1 MSHLRLSP
9 RNLGQLLID
18 PFCPRCFWYQ
28 VQMNFRLPFDRPMPG
43 IMFHLDHFEKRIVEE
58 HFAVEDAAPE
68 WLREL
73 HLASPIDFP
82 AKMTQEFPEYDI
94 TMVGM
99 PDAVFLKKN
108 GKLCL
113 VDFKTA
119 ICHGTDDPFMPI
131 YETQLMGYTHLLES
145 NNVGTVDSAA
155 LVYFENKAK
164 ELQSHPLELLTDDG
178 FFMPFGVQ
186 IHEVEIDRSALEP
199 LLIRIRKVADEENPP
214 TGLDKCKDCAKL
226 QSLLDKE
233 QKMRD
238 YQEFCKRQRSHFRNY
253 IYPKLSLDRQMARV
267 AWKFDWD
274 PDDSEPFVL
283 PELIGLMPPA

>member
-1 MSHLRLSP
+1 
-9 RNLGQLLID
+9 
-18 PFCPRCFWYQ
+18 
-28 VQMNFRLPFDRPMPG
+28 
-43 IMFHLDHFEKRIVEE
+43 MFHLDGFEKRIVEE
-58 HFAVEDAAPE
+58 HFAVEDGAPE

-73 HLASPIDFP
+73 DLDSPVEFP
-82 AKMTQEFPEYDI
+82 AKMTQEFPDYDL

-99 PDAVFLKKN
+99 PDAVFVKKN
-108 GKLCL
+108 GDLCL
-113 VDFKTA
+113 VDYKTA
-119 ICHGTDDPFMPI
+119 ICKGADDPFMPI

-145 NNVGTVDSAA
+145 NDIGTVDSAA

-164 ELQSHPLELLTDDG
+164 DLKSHPLQLLTDDG

-199 LLIRIRKVADEENPP
+199 LLIQIRKVADVENPP
-214 TGLDKCKDCAKL
+214 TGLEKCKDCAKL

-253 IYPKLSLDRQMARV
+253 LYPKLSLDRQLARA
-267 AWKFDWD
+267 AWKFDLD

-283 PELIGLMPPA
+283 PEQEEFKPAA